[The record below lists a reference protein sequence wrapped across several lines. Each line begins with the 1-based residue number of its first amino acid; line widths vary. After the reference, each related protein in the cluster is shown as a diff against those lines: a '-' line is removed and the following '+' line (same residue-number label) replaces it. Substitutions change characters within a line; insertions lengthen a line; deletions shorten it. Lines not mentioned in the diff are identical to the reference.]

1 MGPYRLVEQ
10 LERAEALDGVAGIVQ
25 QNVQAVLKP
34 GRAKDAVSGS
44 WLGHPLHPV
53 LVLGPIG
60 FWYGASYLDL
70 VGGRGSRAAA
80 DKLVAAGVLSA
91 LPTAVAGA
99 SDWSDTGGAE
109 KRVGI
114 AHAMANTAGLAC
126 FAASFL
132 ARKRG
137 RRARGV
143 ALGLVGHAFV
153 GLGGFLGGHLTYGTG
168 VGVDTTAFRTGP
180 EEWTDAVA
188 SEELTEGRPV
198 GADVDGV
205 RLLLVRDGGQVRA
218 LDARCT
224 HRGGPLDEGEIA
236 DGCVTCPWH
245 ASRFALATG
254 DVVQGP
260 ATQPQQAYEVREAGA
275 RVEVRRS
282 DPRDGRHPAV

>member
-10 LERAEALDGVAGIVQ
+10 LERAEALDAVADVVQ
-25 QNVQAVLKP
+25 RNVHAVVKP
-34 GRAKDAVSGS
+34 GQVKDAVSGS
-44 WLGHPLHPV
+44 WLGHPVHPV
-53 LVLGPIG
+53 LVIGPIG
-60 FWYGASYLDL
+60 LWYGATYLDL
-70 VGGRGSRAAA
+70 LGGRKARAAA

-91 LPTAVAGA
+91 LPTALAGA
-99 SDWSDTGGAE
+99 SDWSDTSGAE

-114 AHAMANTAGLAC
+114 AHAMANTAGLTC
-126 FAASFL
+126 FAVSYV

-137 RRARGV
+137 RRGRGV
-143 ALGLVGHAFV
+143 ALGLLGHAFV
-153 GLGGFLGGHLTYGTG
+153 GLGGFLGGHLTYGSG

-180 EEWTDAVA
+180 AEWTDLIAADDVP
-188 SEELTEGRPV
+188 EGRPV

-205 RLLLVRDGGQVRA
+205 RLVLVRDGGQVRA

-224 HRGGPLDEGEIA
+224 HRGGPLDEGEVG

-245 ASRFALATG
+245 GSRFALATG

-260 ATQPQQAYEVREAGA
+260 ATQPQQAYEVRVVDG

-282 DPRDGRHPAV
+282 DPRDGRHPAA